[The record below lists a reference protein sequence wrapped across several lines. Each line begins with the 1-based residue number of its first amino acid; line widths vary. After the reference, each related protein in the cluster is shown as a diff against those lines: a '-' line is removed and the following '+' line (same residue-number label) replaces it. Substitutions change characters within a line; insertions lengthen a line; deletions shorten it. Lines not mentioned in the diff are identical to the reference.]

1 MGEPAEVVTRYFEAL
16 SSGDVDAAVALV
28 AEDSDFR
35 TPMAS
40 LEGRDAIRGYL
51 AAFDDAFP
59 EGSYRIDTLV
69 ESTATVAAE
78 GIYVATHIGPLPL
91 PDGSRLEPTGRTV
104 STPFVTMFRVVDGD
118 IVSHRPY
125 WDVAGFL
132 SQLTGS

>member
-59 EGSYRIDTLV
+59 EGSYRI
-69 ESTATVAAE
+69 ATVAAE
-78 GIYVATHIGPLPL
+78 GIYVATHVGPLPL

>member
-1 MGEPAEVVTRYFEAL
+1 MSEPANVVMRYFEAL

-35 TPMAS
+35 TPTGPIV
-40 LEGRDAIRGYL
+40 GREAIRGYL
-51 AAFDDAFP
+51 GGFDQAFP
-59 EGSYRIDTLV
+59 EASYRIDTMV

-78 GIYVATHIGPLPL
+78 GLYVATHAGPLPL

-104 STPFVTMFRVVDGD
+104 TTPFVTMFRVVDGE

-125 WDVAGFL
+125 WDVTGFL
-132 SQLTGS
+132 AQLTG

>member
-16 SSGDVDAAVALV
+16 SSGKVEEAVGLI
-28 AEDSDFR
+28 AEGSDFR
-35 TPMAS
+35 TPLGPFAD
-40 LEGRDAIRGYL
+40 RDAILGYL
-51 AAFDDAFP
+51 TSFDVAFP
-59 EGSYRIDTLV
+59 EASYRIDTLV

-78 GIYVATHIGPLPL
+78 GIYVASHNGPLPL

-104 STPFVTMFRVVDGD
+104 TTPFVTMFRVVDGA

-132 SQLTGS
+132 AQLTG

>member
-1 MGEPAEVVTRYFEAL
+1 MGEPADVVTQYFESL

-28 AEDSDFR
+28 ADDSDFR
-35 TPMAS
+35 TPMGS
-40 LEGRDAIRGYL
+40 LVGRDAIRGYL
-51 AAFDDAFP
+51 GSFDVAFP
-59 EGSYRIDTLV
+59 EASYRIDTMV

-78 GIYVATHIGPLPL
+78 GIYVATHSGPLPL

-104 STPFVTMFRVVDGD
+104 TTPFVTMFRVVDGE

-132 SQLTGS
+132 AQLTG